1 MWLGLVWG
9 YGPLSFLHPFQGP
22 LRLAPQSFTYNL
34 KLRDWR
40 RIEVENFD
48 AFIYF
53 TWFLDFSLFPSFY
66 KFPNSPGEV
75 FVRGIR
81 DASLFGAASGS
92 FSLST
97 DSTSWESAMPSGSS
111 SARYKLSL
119 NLAGGNNTFGSA
131 STVQPSALRTLVLIR
146 AY

>member
-66 KFPNSPGEV
+66 KFPNIQGV
-75 FVRGIR
+75 FKYIYSFGDDWSGAFRNKTGGAAVCGVDEPSTSSMNLYELKMGFEASASSSIFGTSVTVQT
-81 DASLFGAASGS
+81 ASLRA
-92 FSLST
+92 LS
-97 DSTSWESAMPSGSS
+97 
-111 SARYKLSL
+111 
-119 NLAGGNNTFGSA
+119 
-131 STVQPSALRTLVLIR
+131 LIR

>member
-1 MWLGLVWG
+1 M
-9 YGPLSFLHPFQGP
+9 SFLHPFQGP

-66 KFPNSPGEV
+66 KFPNIYGV
-75 FVRGIR
+75 LIDNF
-81 DASLFGAASGS
+81 AGS
-92 FSLST
+92 FA
-97 DSTSWESAMPSGSS
+97 SATKGAFSYKVTGAQNLGFNANTGSGGYFEFEFFASRNNSMYGSS
-111 SARYKLSL
+111 LT
-119 NLAGGNNTFGSA
+119 N
-131 STVQPSALRTLVLIR
+131 QPAALRSLVLVR